1 MVNMCHCS
9 PQQPALQANGALG
22 TSHAYLRADI
32 KREQACNTP
41 LILSARQV
49 LVDLTKVLMLTLTS
63 PVFMHRLPKGSLR
76 RFLGTQGLRNFHKFI
91 EGVL

>member
-1 MVNMCHCS
+1 M
-9 PQQPALQANGALG
+9 
-22 TSHAYLRADI
+22 
-32 KREQACNTP
+32 
-41 LILSARQV
+41 